1 MRYQYLLFG
10 AINALA
16 AASVAAA
23 DPYPNRPIRMIVANA
38 PGSASD
44 IYGRIVFTRMSERLG
59 QQIVIDNRPGAG
71 GTLGVETSA
80 RAVADGYT
88 LITVT
93 AAVMTI
99 APHVYAKVGFDPLK
113 DFLPVSVFVKTE
125 TALCV
130 HAGLPVKTLREFIDL
145 AKSKPGQLNMASAGI
160 GSTSHLG
167 GLMFA
172 TLAGIEGNHIPYKGG
187 GPSALALVQG
197 ESQWT
202 MGPYGAY
209 GSHVKAGRVRCL
221 ATGGDKRS
229 ALTPE
234 LPTIAEA
241 GVAGF
246 RYYGWNGVLAPRATP
261 RPVVDKLN
269 GVMRDVLG
277 TTCASSTWRRARN
290 PRIRA
295 SPISP
300 ASSVMILYRWAKWSG
315 SLDSSPSK
323 QHAIH
328 THAVAPAQRCH
339 RVCLARGQRSGAELS
354 ATANRA
360 IARPAASR

>member
-1 MRYQYLLFG
+1 MRYQHLLFG

-16 AASVAAA
+16 AASVVAA
-23 DPYPNRPIRMIVANA
+23 DPFPNRPIRMIVANA

-88 LITVT
+88 LVTVT

-145 AKSKPGQLNMASAGI
+145 AKAKPGQLNMASAGI

-209 GSHVKAGRVRCL
+209 GSHVKSGRVRCL

-241 GVAGF
+241 GVTGF

-261 RPVVDKLN
+261 RHVVDKLN
-269 GVMRDVLG
+269 GVMREVLA
-277 TTCASSTWRRARN
+277 TTDLRQLYMAQGEE
-290 PRIRA
+290 
-295 SPISP
+295 P
-300 ASSVMILYRWAKWSG
+300 AYSSVADFTRIINDDFVQMGKMV
-315 SLDSSPSK
+315 K
-323 QHAIH
+323 
-328 THAVAPAQRCH
+328 
-339 RVCLARGQRSGAELS
+339 LAGLKPE
-354 ATANRA
+354 
-360 IARPAASR
+360 

>member
-1 MRYQYLLFG
+1 MHKLL
-10 AINALA
+10 LA
-16 AASVAAA
+16 AAFALGLTAGAAAVAA
-23 DPYPNRPIRMIVANA
+23 DYPLRPVRMIVANA

-71 GTLGVETSA
+71 GTLGVETAA

-88 LITVT
+88 LATVT

-99 APHVYAKVGFDPLK
+99 APHVYAKIGFDPVK
-113 DFLPVSVFVKTE
+113 DFAPVSVFVKTE

-130 HAGLPVKTLREFIDL
+130 NAALPVKTLREFIDL
-145 AKSKPGQLNMASAGI
+145 AKAKPGQLNMASAGI

-172 TLAGIEGNHIPYKGG
+172 TMAGIEGNHIPYKGG

-209 GSHVKAGRVRCL
+209 GSHVKSGRVRCL

-229 ALTPE
+229 ALTPD
-234 LPTIAEA
+234 LPTIAES

-246 RYYGWNGVLAPRATP
+246 RYYGWNGVLAPRGTP
-261 RPVVDKLN
+261 PAIVNKMN
-269 GVMRDVLG
+269 SVMRDVLATADLRQLYLAQG
-277 TTCASSTWRRARN
+277 EE
-290 PRIRA
+290 
-295 SPISP
+295 P
-300 ASSVMILYRWAKWSG
+300 AYSSVEEFRKIISDDFVQMGRMVK
-315 SLDSSPSK
+315 
-323 QHAIH
+323 
-328 THAVAPAQRCH
+328 
-339 RVCLARGQRSGAELS
+339 
-354 ATANRA
+354 
-360 IARPAASR
+360 IAGLKPE

>member
-1 MRYQYLLFG
+1 MRNLQVAVLAMLVAAG
-10 AINALA
+10 A
-16 AASVAAA
+16 AAQ
-23 DPYPNRPIRMIVANA
+23 DYPARPVRMIVANA

-59 QQIVIDNRPGAG
+59 QQIVIDDRPGAG
-71 GTLGVETSA
+71 GTLGVETAA

-88 LITVT
+88 LVTVT

-99 APHVYAKVGFDPLK
+99 APHVYKQIGFDPLK
-113 DFLPVSVFVKTE
+113 DFVPVSVFVKTE

-130 HAGLPVKTLREFIDL
+130 NAALPSKTLREFIDL

-172 TLAGIEGNHIPYKGG
+172 TMAGIEGNHIPYKGG

-209 GSHVKAGRVRCL
+209 SGHVKSGRVRCL
-221 ATGGDKRS
+221 ATGGDRRA

-234 LPTIAEA
+234 LPTIAES
-241 GVAGF
+241 GVSGF
-246 RYYGWNGVLAPRATP
+246 RYYGWNGALAPRATP
-261 RPVVDKLN
+261 RAIVDKLN
-269 GVMRDVLG
+269 GVMRDVLATADLRQLYLAQG
-277 TTCASSTWRRARN
+277 EE
-290 PRIRA
+290 
-295 SPISP
+295 P
-300 ASSVMILYRWAKWSG
+300 AYSSVDEFRKLIAGDFVQMGKMVR
-315 SLDSSPSK
+315 
-323 QHAIH
+323 
-328 THAVAPAQRCH
+328 
-339 RVCLARGQRSGAELS
+339 LAGLKPE
-354 ATANRA
+354 
-360 IARPAASR
+360 

>member
-1 MRYQYLLFG
+1 MHALL
-10 AINALA
+10 LA
-16 AASVAAA
+16 AAFALGLTAGAAAVAA
-23 DPYPNRPIRMIVANA
+23 DYPLRPVRMIVANA

-71 GTLGVETSA
+71 GTLGVETAA

-88 LITVT
+88 LATVT

-99 APHVYAKVGFDPLK
+99 APHVYAKIGFDPVK
-113 DFLPVSVFVKTE
+113 DFAPVSVFVNTD

-130 HAGLPVKTLREFIDL
+130 NATLPVKTLREFIDL
-145 AKSKPGQLNMASAGI
+145 AKAKPGQLNMASAGI

-172 TLAGIEGNHIPYKGG
+172 TMAGIEGNHIPYKGG

-209 GSHVKAGRVRCL
+209 GSHVKSGRVRCL

-229 ALTPE
+229 ALTPD
-234 LPTIAEA
+234 LPTIAES

-246 RYYGWNGVLAPRATP
+246 RYYGWNGVLAPRGTP
-261 RPVVDKLN
+261 PAIVNKMN
-269 GVMRDVLG
+269 SVMRDVLATADLRQLYLAQG
-277 TTCASSTWRRARN
+277 EE
-290 PRIRA
+290 
-295 SPISP
+295 P
-300 ASSVMILYRWAKWSG
+300 AYSSVEEFRKIISDDFVQMGRMVK
-315 SLDSSPSK
+315 
-323 QHAIH
+323 
-328 THAVAPAQRCH
+328 
-339 RVCLARGQRSGAELS
+339 LAGLKPE
-354 ATANRA
+354 
-360 IARPAASR
+360 